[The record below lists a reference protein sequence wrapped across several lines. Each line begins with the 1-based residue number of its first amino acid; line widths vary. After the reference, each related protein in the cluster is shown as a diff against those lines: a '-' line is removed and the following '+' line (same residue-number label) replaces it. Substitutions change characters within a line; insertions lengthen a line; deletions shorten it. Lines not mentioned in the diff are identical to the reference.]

1 MLRLALTAHRNAR
14 ARELLR
20 RPEILSIIDYSL
32 PSTQPR
38 FWVFDLD
45 TSRLLYKEII
55 AHGRGTGG
63 NRARY
68 FSNRHGSKQSSIG
81 LFTTAGTYYG
91 RNGYSLYLHGQE
103 AGFNDE
109 AYERTIVMHGAWYV
123 SKAFAREHGRLG
135 RSWGCPAL
143 RKAVSREV
151 IDRIKGGTALFIYYP
166 DEEWLATSAFLAPET
181 DDPLSGR

>member
-1 MLRLALTAHRNAR
+1 
-14 ARELLR
+14 
-20 RPEILSIIDYSL
+20 
-32 PSTQPR
+32 
-38 FWVFDLD
+38 
-45 TSRLLYKEII
+45 
-55 AHGRGTGG
+55 
-63 NRARY
+63 
-68 FSNRHGSKQSSIG
+68 
-81 LFTTAGTYYG
+81 
-91 RNGYSLYLHGQE
+91 
-103 AGFNDE
+103 
-109 AYERTIVMHGAWYV
+109 MHGAWYV